1 MKDLDQLVAGM
12 DDSQPEVALPSFE
25 EQQAIV
31 KKLKALE
38 EAGELTPDIL
48 AEHFEK
54 YNDVKEPSAE
64 EIAAIQGSMV
74 NT

>member
-1 MKDLDQLVAGM
+1 MKDLNQLVADM
-12 DDSQPEVALPSFE
+12 DDGQPETALPSFE

-38 EAGELTPDIL
+38 EAGELTPEIL

-54 YNDVKEPSAE
+54 YNDVKPVSAE
-64 EIAAIQGSMV
+64 DIQAMRESMV
-74 NT
+74 NA